1 MSKLRGFPG
10 GKGNGSGDDD
20 IVLELPNLEELK
32 RRFRESGGG
41 GGKRLRIIGLV
52 VLVLM
57 AVFTSAF
64 TIEPEEVGVVLRFGE
79 FQRYAS
85 PGLNLKIPFG
95 VEEVIKVPVER
106 QLKEEFGFRSE
117 QVGVRTRYASE
128 SFDEESLMLTG
139 DLNIADVEWVVQ
151 YRIVDPYKYLFRV
164 RGVHETFR
172 GMSEAVMREVVG
184 DRTVNEVLTVGRA
197 EIATLVETDLQALAD
212 QYETGL
218 KVEQVVLQNVNPP
231 DEVKASFNE
240 VNQAE
245 QERSSKINAAQSQY
259 NERIPRARGE
269 AEQML
274 SQAEGYALERTNR
287 AEGEANR
294 FNALYGEYR
303 SAPEV
308 TRKRLYLETMG
319 KVLPRAGGKIVVDQG
334 LEGLVP
340 MFNMDT
346 TGRGS
351 AGSTARQGGVG
362 SGAVGGDG

>member
-1 MSKLRGFPG
+1 MSKIHGFPG
-10 GKGNGSGDDD
+10 GKGTGSGGDDVV
-20 IVLELPNLEELK
+20 IELPDLDELK
-32 RRFRESGGG
+32 RRFSGDGGG
-41 GGKRLRIIGLV
+41 GGTLIRFALIA
-52 VLVLM
+52 VLVL
-57 AVFTSAF
+57 AVVFTSAF

-85 PGLNLKIPFG
+85 PGLNLKIPLG

-106 QLKEEFGFRSE
+106 QLKEEFGFRTES
-117 QVGVRTRYASE
+117 VGVRTQYAGG
-128 SFDEESLMLTG
+128 SFDDESLMLTG

-164 RGVHETFR
+164 RGVHDTFR
-172 GMSEAVMREVVG
+172 AMSEAVMREVVG

-197 EIATLVETDLQALAD
+197 EVATLVEQQLQDLAD
-212 QYETGL
+212 QYDTGL

-231 DEVKASFNE
+231 DAVKASFNE

-245 QERSSKINAAQSQY
+245 QERSSKINQAQSQY

-269 AEQML
+269 AQQVL

-303 SAPEV
+303 QAPEV
-308 TRKRLYLETMG
+308 TRKRMYLETMAV
-319 KVLPRAGGKIVVDQG
+319 VLPRAGGKIVVDEG
-334 LEGLVP
+334 MEGLVP
-340 MFNMDT
+340 MFNMEQ
-346 TGRGS
+346 RR
-351 AGSTARQGGVG
+351 AREGGVG
-362 SGAVGGDG
+362 TGAVTGGDG